1 MAGVGHRTVEGQ
13 NFLIV
18 KSGINFSF
26 TITHIG
32 ITINFADTDVSII
45 EESFKSLT
53 NRNDVGIILINQH
66 VRINSKLTIFEYLL
80 LYLDRK

>member
-26 TITHIG
+26 RITHIG

-66 VRINSKLTIFEYLL
+66 VRINSKLTMFEYLL